1 MTQSDD
7 QVPALTRLASG
18 ITGLDEILRGGFL
31 EGGVYIIQGSPGAG
45 KTVLANEICFRHAA
59 GGGRAAYVTLLAEMH
74 TRLLQHLRPMAFFN
88 ESVIPDRLYYVSA
101 FHTLEGDGLKGLID
115 VLRREIKGQRADL
128 LVVDGLVAAQ
138 ESAPSD
144 REFKKF
150 IHELQAHAS
159 ASGCTVLLLTSGALR
174 TVSAEHTMVDG
185 VLELE
190 DQLFEFR
197 TERSLLVRKFRGS
210 GFLRGRHSFRITDDG
225 VKFFPRVEALFA
237 SPSRADVI
245 SDAKIAVGIPGI
257 DKMLLGGLPAATTTG
272 LIGAS
277 GIGKTTIGLHFVSQA
292 SAAEPGLVF
301 GFYETPERL
310 CLKARH
316 LDLGL
321 QAAVDRGDVELLWQ
335 PQRENVL
342 DELADRLVGAV
353 RRRKVKRL
361 FIDGLGGFLESATS
375 PQRVSRFFSCLTNE
389 LRALGATSI
398 FTMEVTEIVGP
409 VVKVPSTG
417 LSALLEN
424 MIFLRFVERGSS
436 LHRLVSVHK
445 VRDSGH
451 DPCLREFY
459 ITDRGVHVG
468 EVFSGVEGVTTG
480 VAREP
485 ASAAATPPAATPEL

>member
-1 MTQSDD
+1 MTKPDD
-7 QVPALTRLASG
+7 EVSALQRLPSG
-18 ITGLDEILRGGFL
+18 IAGLDEILRGGFL
-31 EGGVYIIQGSPGAG
+31 EGGVYIVQGSPGAG

-59 GGGRAAYVTLLAEMH
+59 SGGRAAYVTLLAEMH
-74 TRLLQHLRPMAFFN
+74 TRLLQHLRPMAFFD
-88 ESVIPDRLYYVSA
+88 ESVIPKSLYYVSA

-115 VLRREIKGQRADL
+115 VLRREIKGQRASL
-128 LVVDGLVAAQ
+128 LIVDGLVAAQ

-159 ASGCTVLLLTSGALR
+159 ASGCTVLLLTSGLLR
-174 TVSAEHTMVDG
+174 TISAEHTMVDG

-197 TERSLLVRKFRGS
+197 TERSLIVRKFRGS
-210 GFLRGRHSFRITDDG
+210 GFLRGRHSFRITDEG
-225 VKFFPRVEALFA
+225 VKFFPRVEAVFA
-237 SPSRADVI
+237 AASLPDVI
-245 SDAKIAVGIPGI
+245 SDAKIAVGITGI

-277 GIGKTTIGLHFVSQA
+277 GIGKTTFGLHFVSQ
-292 SAAEPGLVF
+292 STAAEPGLVF
-301 GFYETPERL
+301 GFYETPQRL
-310 CLKARH
+310 QIKARH
-316 LDLGL
+316 LNLGL
-321 QAAVDRGDVELLWQ
+321 QAAVQRGDVELLWQ

-342 DELADRLVGAV
+342 DELAHRLIGAV
-353 RRRKVKRL
+353 RRRKVRRL

-389 LRALGATSI
+389 LRGLGATAV
-398 FTMEVTEIVGP
+398 FTMEVPEIVGP

-424 MIFLRFVERGSS
+424 LIFLRFVERGSS
-436 LHRLVSVHK
+436 LHRAVTVHK

-459 ITDRGVHVG
+459 ITDKGLHVG

-485 ASAAATPPAATPEL
+485 ASAAASG

>member
-1 MTQSDD
+1 MTKLDD
-7 QVPALTRLASG
+7 GIPALTRVPSG

-31 EGGVYIIQGSPGAG
+31 EGGVYILQGSPGAG

-59 GGGRAAYVTLLAEMH
+59 SGGRAAYVTLLAEAH
-74 TRLLQHLRPMAFFN
+74 TRLLQHLRPMSFFD
-88 ESVIPDRLYYVSA
+88 ESVIPKSLYYVSA

-115 VLRREIKGQRADL
+115 VLRREIKGQRANL

-138 ESAPSD
+138 ESCPTD

-159 ASGCTVLLLTSGALR
+159 ASGCTVLLLTSGGLR
-174 TVSAEHTMVDG
+174 TISAEHTMVDG

-197 TERSLLVRKFRGS
+197 SERSLLVRKFRGS

-225 VKFFPRVEALFA
+225 VTFFPRIEVAYA
-237 SPSRADVI
+237 SASRADVP
-245 SDAKIAVGIPGI
+245 SDAKIDMGIAGF
-257 DKMLLGGLPAATTTG
+257 DRMLLGGLPAGTTTG

-277 GIGKTTIGLHFVSQA
+277 GIGKTTIGLHFLSVS
-292 SAAEPGLVF
+292 SATEPGLWF
-301 GFYETPERL
+301 GFFETPQRL
-310 CLKARH
+310 SLKARH
-316 LDLGL
+316 LGL
-321 QAAVDRGDVELLWQ
+321 PVAEAVDRGDVELLWQ

-342 DELADRLVGAV
+342 DELAHRLLEAV
-353 RRRKVKRL
+353 RRRGVKRL

-375 PQRVSRFFSCLTNE
+375 PQRISRFFSCLTNE
-389 LRALGATSI
+389 LRALGATTI
-398 FTMEVTEIVGP
+398 FTMEVPEIIGP
-409 VVKVPSTG
+409 VVKVPATG
-417 LSALLEN
+417 LSATLEN
-424 MIFLRFVERGSS
+424 LIFLRFVERASS
-436 LHRLVSVHK
+436 LHRLLSVHK

-451 DPCLREFY
+451 DPCLREFF
-459 ITDRGVHVG
+459 ISDRGVRVG

-485 ASAAATPPAATPEL
+485 ASAAAQQSSNPGV